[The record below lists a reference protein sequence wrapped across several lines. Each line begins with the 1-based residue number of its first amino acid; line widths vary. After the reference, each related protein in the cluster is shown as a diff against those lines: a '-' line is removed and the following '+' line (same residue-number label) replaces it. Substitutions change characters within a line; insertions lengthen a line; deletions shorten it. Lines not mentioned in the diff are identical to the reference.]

1 MKVKKLKEIFQEEYE
16 GKIVLPNFQREFVWE
31 ARQQKELL
39 ATFLV
44 ELPISSILLLK
55 GNSKDFNYRRLC
67 YSNEVEN
74 AKEECFYLLDGQQRM
89 STLKAI
95 FTDLFKDE
103 WEKEFSSI
111 YGKIKHR
118 WFLKV
123 DTGDLENEDIFRYR
137 NLNFSHESL
146 RKYTPSEV
154 IDFIQEHKIHKTT
167 NINCWYHPKYPFTK
181 ESERGKLNEFSKLC
195 GEEKL
200 ITLFGLNEGRELQNK
215 VIERIANKRG
225 EEILEEIDEL
235 CGEEKKSKI
244 KYYFEN
250 ISLEVDENEII
261 EEYEETK
268 VTLKS
273 NLVAEWKAKM
283 IYFLDKLMEQEIS
296 VIEIEKNEISRGI
309 AIFETINKGGTPLD
323 NYDLI
328 VAKAAKDSKL
338 ESLTQRIKRIV
349 EEGIFLSKS
358 LHDENIAWNGTKFG
372 VIEKQEE
379 LNKRF
384 KNQYLNLLSIFSHIK
399 DPLHLKVDYIKRDK
413 IFEMTTEQINELTPK
428 AAKALMRTLAF
439 SNYRLGVTKIGNI
452 SFELSLLPMAYIFSD
467 DDNWNNKKV
476 LDKVEYW
483 YWTSIFIG
491 RYREKQDIRAIDDLK
506 TLHKWINLN
515 LNQDTKVR
523 ELLEV
528 SRKKVLG
535 IEDYSDLKTLLN
547 GVNAPTPIN
556 KGILS
561 YILSLEPCDLL
572 PGKCTKRLRAY
583 EITENNIE
591 LEEHHLIPLGT
602 GVKYGELSSKIRN
615 DKNHILNSVLNK
627 ALISKEAN
635 RQIRDMGFENYMT
648 VVEEECRI
656 DQMIHKEL
664 KQNPKE
670 DINDYY
676 KRVLIAR
683 FNILRDKLLN
693 ELRNLQE

>member
-1 MKVKKLKEIFQEEYE
+1 MKVKKLKEIFQEESE

-55 GNSKDFNYRRLC
+55 GNPEDFNYRKLC
-67 YSNEVEN
+67 YSNEIEN
-74 AKEECFYLLDGQQRM
+74 AREECFYLLDGQQRL

-95 FTDLFKDE
+95 FTDLFKSE

-111 YGKIKHR
+111 YGKIRYR

-123 DTGDLENEDIFRYR
+123 DTGDLENEDIFGYR
-137 NLNFSHESL
+137 NLNFSHENL

-154 IDFIQEHKIHKTT
+154 IDFIQEYKIHKTT
-167 NINCWYHPKYPFTK
+167 NTNNWYHPKYHFIK
-181 ESERGKLNEFSKLC
+181 ETERGKLNEFSKLC
-195 GEEKL
+195 GDEKL
-200 ITLFGLNEGRELQNK
+200 IPLFGLNEGKELQNK
-215 VIERIANKRG
+215 VIEKIADRRG

-235 CGEEKKSKI
+235 FEEEKKNKI
-244 KYYFEN
+244 QYYFEN
-250 ISLEVDENEII
+250 ISLEVEEDEII
-261 EEYEETK
+261 EEYEKTK
-268 VTLKS
+268 VILKS

-283 IYFLDKLMEQEIS
+283 ICFLDKLMEQEIS

-338 ESLTQRIKRIV
+338 ESLTQRIKKIV
-349 EEGIFLSKS
+349 EEGILFSKGS
-358 LHDENIAWNGTKFG
+358 NDKNIMWNGTKFG

-384 KNQYLNLLSIFSHIK
+384 KNQYLNLLSIFSHIE
-399 DPLHLKVDYIKRDK
+399 DPLQLKIDYIKRDK
-413 IFEMTTEQINELTPK
+413 IFEMTTEQINKLTPK
-428 AAKALMRTLAF
+428 ATIALMRTLAF
-439 SNYRLGVTKIGNI
+439 ANYRLGITKIGNI

-467 DDNWNNKKV
+467 DNNWNDKKV
-476 LDKVEYW
+476 LDKVEFW

-491 RYREKQDIRAIDDLK
+491 RYREKQNIRAIEDLK

-515 LNQDTKVR
+515 STQETKVQ
-523 ELLEV
+523 ELLEIN
-528 SRKKVLG
+528 RKKVLEV
-535 IEDYSDLKTLLN
+535 EDYSDLKTLLN
-547 GVNAPTPIN
+547 GSNAPTPVN

-602 GVKYGELSSKIRN
+602 EIKYGDLSSKIRN

-635 RQIRDMGFENYMT
+635 RKIRDMGFEKYMN

-664 KQNPKE
+664 KQKPEENL
-670 DINDYY
+670 NDYY
-676 KRVLIAR
+676 ERVLQER
-683 FNILRDKLLN
+683 YNILRDKLLK
-693 ELRNLQE
+693 ELRDLKE